1 MRWVHRYSP
10 IIEAR
15 LKKHIR
21 LTNDSWR
28 MDENY
33 IRIKGENASTTVYLH
48 RDIEGLR
55 QCALDVFDRLR
66 VLFFL

>member
-1 MRWVHRYSP
+1 
-10 IIEAR
+10 
-15 LKKHIR
+15 
-21 LTNDSWR
+21 